1 MKIAKDTK
9 NEKAEKLAS
18 YCASAQGRAYKALHI
33 EWAPAARTLQR
44 ADLVAKM
51 ADDIARYFLVNDG
64 LDYNDIKT
72 AADILTDNNAHLARR
87 VLEVIAL

>member
-18 YCASAQGRAYKALHI
+18 YCINAQGRAYKALCV
-33 EWAPAARTLQR
+33 EWAPAAQTLQR
-44 ADLVAKM
+44 AELVAKM
-51 ADDIARYFLVNDG
+51 ADDIARYFFANNG

-72 AADILTDNNAHLARR
+72 AADILTDNNAHIARR
-87 VLEVIAL
+87 VLEIVAF

>member
-1 MKIAKDTK
+1 MKITKDTK

-18 YCASAQGRAYKALHI
+18 YCMDTQARAYKALCV

-44 ADLVAKM
+44 AELVAKM
-51 ADDIARYFLVNDG
+51 AEDIARYLFANTG

-72 AADILTDNNAHLARR
+72 AADILTDNNAHIARR
-87 VLEVIAL
+87 VLEIVAL